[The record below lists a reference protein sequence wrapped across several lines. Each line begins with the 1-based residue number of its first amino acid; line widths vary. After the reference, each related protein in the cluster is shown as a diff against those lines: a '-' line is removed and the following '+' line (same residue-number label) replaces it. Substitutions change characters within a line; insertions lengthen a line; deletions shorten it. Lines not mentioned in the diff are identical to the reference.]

1 MNIETTDNMQNA
13 FFAGVDWGTSR
24 FRLWIMAADGAIL
37 GHDHSS
43 EGMVYCAEAGF
54 KPVLEAHLAKIGAP
68 ASLPVLICG
77 MAGARQGW
85 MEAPY
90 LHTPTSL
97 RDLFSSATVIADEQ
111 RDIRILPGL
120 AQVIIDAPN
129 VMRGEET
136 LLLGA
141 VDEAFSGVVCMP
153 GTHCKWVSLE
163 AGIVNRFQTFMTG
176 ELYSVMSQQSILVHA
191 IEAGAIVT
199 AGSAAFQL
207 ALRTALSK
215 PSMVL
220 SQLFSVRA
228 AQLLDFEMKSA
239 GAAHLSGLLIGAE
252 VATMISAYGPQPIV
266 TLVSAGPLCDLYAE
280 ALNQAGVTFK
290 LIDAEKAARTGLLRA
305 ASQLWGKG

>member
-1 MNIETTDNMQNA
+1 
-13 FFAGVDWGTSR
+13 
-24 FRLWIMAADGAIL
+24 
-37 GHDHSS
+37 
-43 EGMVYCAEAGF
+43 
-54 KPVLEAHLAKIGAP
+54 
-68 ASLPVLICG
+68 
-77 MAGARQGW
+77 
-85 MEAPY
+85 
-90 LHTPTSL
+90 
-97 RDLFSSATVIADEQ
+97 
-111 RDIRILPGL
+111 
-120 AQVIIDAPN
+120 
-129 VMRGEET
+129 
-136 LLLGA
+136 
-141 VDEAFSGVVCMP
+141 
-153 GTHCKWVSLE
+153 
-163 AGIVNRFQTFMTG
+163 
-176 ELYSVMSQQSILVHA
+176 MSQQSILVHA

-252 VATMISAYGPQPIV
+252 VAAMISAYGPQPIV